1 MTTAYEAVRS
11 RILIARPDHLG
22 DVLLT
27 LPAATALRASVPG
40 VQISFLVTSKLGEVV
55 RRCTQVDQ
63 TYTLPFPP
71 LTAPPDAAD
80 WTTIVNQKAN
90 SLRGRFDLIIL
101 SRPED
106 PWSGELAV
114 AAGIPIRIGYATLGT
129 EPFLTVAVPFQEQG
143 HVVRQT
149 LKLTEVAANCL
160 GATTLGDSGLVTAG
174 DFVPTRSEEET
185 AEKVLLEAPAAGRN
199 PIVFQPG
206 SGWPLKN
213 WSPQRWGRLAIEI
226 RRRWGLASLVPGG
239 PGEEAL
245 VAEVVE
251 ASEGCAYGLAGR
263 LSVGALAALYRRA
276 SLVIGIDSGP
286 LHLAAMVGARVIGLY
301 GPLDPL
307 KWGPWCPPSR
317 YRIIKVPLPCSP
329 CDCIFDPPCGISI
342 GPPCTTGITVDAI
355 LAAAYELLEG
365 SELNVARSERK
376 TFHQSI
382 QREL

>member
-1 MTTAYEAVRS
+1 MTTARETARP

-27 LPAATALRASVPG
+27 LPAAAALRAVLPD

-55 RRCTQVDQ
+55 RRCAQIDR

-71 LTAPPDAAD
+71 LTAPPDPAKWTAVVNRKAA
-80 WTTIVNQKAN
+80 

-106 PWSGELAV
+106 TWSAELAV
-114 AAGIPIRIGYATLGT
+114 AAGIPIRVGYATPGT
-129 EPFLTVAVPFQEQG
+129 EPFLTVALPFYEQG

-149 LKLTEVAANCL
+149 LKLTEVAAKCL
-160 GATTLGDSGLVTAG
+160 GAATTLDDPGLVTAG
-174 DFVPTRSEEET
+174 DFVPTRSEEEA
-185 AEKVLLEAPAAGRN
+185 AERVLGEAPAAGRN

-213 WSPQRWGRLAIEI
+213 WSPERWGRLAIEI
-226 RRRWGLASLVPGG
+226 RRRWGLTSLVPGG
-239 PGEEAL
+239 PGEEGL
-245 VAEVVE
+245 VADVVA
-251 ASEGCAYGLAGR
+251 ASDGCAYGLAGR

-286 LHLAAMVGARVIGLY
+286 LHLAAMVGARLIGLY
-301 GPLDPL
+301 GPFDPL
-307 KWGPWCPPSR
+307 KWGPWCPPER
-317 YRIIKVPLPCSP
+317 YRIISVPLPCSP
-329 CDCIFDPPCGISI
+329 CDCIFDPPCGISLE
-342 GPPCTTGITVDAI
+342 PPCTTGITVDAV
-355 LAAAYELLEG
+355 LKATCELLEG
-365 SELNVARSERK
+365 SEFNVAPFERK

-382 QREL
+382 